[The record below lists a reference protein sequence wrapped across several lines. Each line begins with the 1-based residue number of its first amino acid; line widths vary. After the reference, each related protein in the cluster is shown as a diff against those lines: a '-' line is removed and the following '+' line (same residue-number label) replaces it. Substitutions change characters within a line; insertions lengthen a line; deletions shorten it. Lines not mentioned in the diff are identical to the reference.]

1 MPVKLNVNLMCE
13 LVLDYKLVVF
23 KENLIQMNDQF
34 VFTMGIKIDNIT
46 LLVLTWSQDV
56 YTVFNI

>member
-23 KENLIQMNDQF
+23 KENLKRMKDQF
-34 VFTMGIKIDNIT
+34 IFTIEIIDIFYCSNDIISMRGT
-46 LLVLTWSQDV
+46 LPIQR
-56 YTVFNI
+56 F